1 MLRFSPRDLV
11 AAKFVL
17 LYHPEPTAMAK
28 AQQLFPA
35 HRARLDDFHARGLLL
50 HVGPFADR
58 SRGAMGI
65 FTSRQA
71 CDDFIRE
78 DPFMLNGVV
87 ARHEVLQWDDMFD

>member
-1 MLRFSPRDLV
+1 M

-17 LYHPEPTAMAK
+17 LYHPEPSAMAK
-28 AQQLFPA
+28 AQEVFPA
-35 HRARLDDFHARGLLL
+35 HRARLDDFHTRGLLL

-65 FTSRQA
+65 FVSQQA

-87 ARHEVLQWDDMFD
+87 ARHEILRWDDMVD